1 MVDIGRGEQGT
12 PSKANTAYLES
23 RGWGWVFFGSR
34 PRLKEA
40 STLGMSLRYTASKQP
55 QPGFRDISST
65 YTLQTVAYA
74 WTLVRRGVGD
84 IQTLTCH
91 S

>member
-12 PSKANTAYLES
+12 PSKVNTAYLES
-23 RGWGWVFFGSR
+23 RGWVFFGSR
-34 PRLKEA
+34 PRLKEE

-65 YTLQTVAYA
+65 YTLQTVA
-74 WTLVRRGVGD
+74 
-84 IQTLTCH
+84 
-91 S
+91 